1 MSKNLNK
8 YIAASDY
15 IDKTLIA
22 LSATSWGVSVI
33 SFVSVIGALVGI
45 GSFSLVFS
53 LAMGIIK
60 ELLNI
65 TRKKKK
71 KYNKIFM
78 LTSKLNSVKT
88 LVSLSYWE
96 EINLCLKCI

>member
-1 MSKNLNK
+1 M
-8 YIAASDY
+8 
-15 IDKTLIA
+15 
-22 LSATSWGVSVI
+22 SVI

-53 LAMGIIK
+53 LAIGIIK

-78 LTSKLNSVKT
+78 LASKLNSVKT
-88 LVSLSYWE
+88 LVSLSY
-96 EINLCLKCI
+96 